1 MSSAVATEIS
11 ALKSQLESSS
21 SNPASA
27 VTESQ
32 VRVELEQVRGLLDRY
47 RRIFG
52 PDAETADDVRRLGEK
67 LEQADKENKRLQ
79 LQLEE
84 ADAATNAL
92 YTEVE
97 GLSKLYEELDAKV
110 KSKCFELKDGELKLQ
125 RLITEVS
132 PVSYVSTLETHL
144 THVESQGGQQVLCGN
159 AGERRYRRSSEDG
172 SADCG
177 KAEQIT
183 GKGTRSGKSASI
195 PNRHAGASR
204 HAAQERTL
212 RTSTSSHDC
221 II

>member
-1 MSSAVATEIS
+1 MSSAAAVEIS

-21 SNPASA
+21 SDSASA

-32 VRVELEQVRGLLDRY
+32 VRVELEQVRGPLDRY
-47 RRIFG
+47 QRIFG
-52 PDAETADDVRRLGEK
+52 PDAETADDVRQLGEK

-84 ADAATNAL
+84 ADASTNAL

-125 RLITEVS
+125 RLITEVG
-132 PVSYVSTLETHL
+132 PVSFVTTLDIHL

-159 AGERRYRRSSEDG
+159 AGERRYRRPSENG
-172 SADCG
+172 PADRG

-183 GKGTRSGKSASI
+183 GKGTRSGKDASI
-195 PNRHAGASR
+195 TDRYARTSR
-204 HAAQERTL
+204 HAAQERALGTP
-212 RTSTSSHDC
+212 TTSHDC

>member
-1 MSSAVATEIS
+1 MSSAAATEIS

-21 SNPASA
+21 SDPASA

-47 RRIFG
+47 QRIFG
-52 PDAETADDVRRLGEK
+52 QDAETADDVRQLGEK

-84 ADAATNAL
+84 ADASTNAL

-132 PVSYVSTLETHL
+132 PVSYVSTETHL
-144 THVESQGGQQVLCGN
+144 THVESQGGQQVLCSN

-183 GKGTRSGKSASI
+183 GKGTRG
-195 PNRHAGASR
+195 
-204 HAAQERTL
+204 
-212 RTSTSSHDC
+212 
-221 II
+221 